1 MGVKE
6 KIMDITTIII
16 GLLIVLLIGYTAFFA
31 YDLIKHKDELEGDTS
46 WWKTG
51 AIGALVNFFDP
62 LGIGA
67 FAPQTALLKFTKQ
80 TRDKLIPGT
89 MNVANCIPV
98 LLQALIFTTV
108 VKVEVWTL
116 VVMLAAAMLGAVLG
130 AGVVS
135 RMSEKKIR
143 LVMGFALACTACI
156 MLASLLKLM
165 PIGGDAIGLAGG
177 KLVIAG
183 IVNFILGALMTA
195 GVGLYNPCMVLVY
208 LLGMSPDVAFP
219 IMMGS
224 CAFLMPPASV
234 KFIKEGAYNRKSA
247 LSMAI
252 FGSIATLVASLLIK
266 SLPLDVLKWIV
277 VCVTVYTST
286 VMLRAGFSKV
296 TEHTAAAKAEAV
308 EIVD

>member
-1 MGVKE
+1 
-6 KIMDITTIII
+6 MDITTIII
-16 GLLIVLLIGYTAFFA
+16 AALAIILIAYAIFFA
-31 YDLIKHKDELEGDTS
+31 YDLIKHKQEFENDTN
-46 WWKTG
+46 WWITG

-89 MNVANCIPV
+89 MNVSNCIPV
-98 LLQALIFTTV
+98 MIQALVFTTV
-108 VKVEVWTL
+108 VKVEPWTL
-116 VVMLAAAMLGAVLG
+116 VLMLAAAMLGAVLG
-130 AGVVS
+130 AGVIS

-143 LVMGFALACTACI
+143 LVMGTALACTACL
-156 MLASLLKLM
+156 MLASLLNLM
-165 PIGGDAIGLAGG
+165 PIGGNAIGLSGS
-177 KLVIAG
+177 KLMIAV

-208 LLGMSPDVAFP
+208 MLGMSPDVAFP
-219 IMMGS
+219 IMMCS

-234 KFIKEGAYNRKSA
+234 KFIKEGAYNRKAA
-247 LSMAI
+247 LSMCI

-277 VCVTVYTST
+277 VGVTVYTSS
-286 VMLRAGFSKV
+286 VMLRAGLSKSKQK
-296 TEHTAAAKAEAV
+296 ANAKAEPVKATN
-308 EIVD
+308 

>member
-1 MGVKE
+1 
-6 KIMDITTIII
+6 MDITTIII
-16 GLLIVLLIGYTAFFA
+16 GLLVILLVGYALFFA
-31 YDLIKHKDELEGDTS
+31 YDLYKHKDEFEGDVS

-108 VKVEVWTL
+108 VKVEPLTL
-116 VVMLAAAMLGAVLG
+116 VVMLVAAMLGAVLG

-143 LVMGFALACTACI
+143 LVMGFALACTAAL
-156 MLASLLKLM
+156 MLASLLNLM
-165 PIGGDAIGLAGG
+165 PLGGSDIGLSGG
-177 KLVIAG
+177 KLVFAG
-183 IVNFILGALMTA
+183 IINFILGALMTA
-195 GVGLYNPCMVLVY
+195 GVELYNPCMVLVY
-208 LLGMSPDVAFP
+208 MLGMSPDVAFP

-234 KFIKEGAYNRKSA
+234 KFIKEGAYNRKAA

-277 VCVTVYTST
+277 VCVTVYTSI
-286 VMLRAGFSKV
+286 VMLRAGLAKV
-296 TEHTAAAKAEAV
+296 KGESAKNNQTV

>member
-1 MGVKE
+1 
-6 KIMDITTIII
+6 
-16 GLLIVLLIGYTAFFA
+16 
-31 YDLIKHKDELEGDTS
+31 
-46 WWKTG
+46 
-51 AIGALVNFFDP
+51 
-62 LGIGA
+62 
-67 FAPQTALLKFTKQ
+67 
-80 TRDKLIPGT
+80 
-89 MNVANCIPV
+89 
-98 LLQALIFTTV
+98 
-108 VKVEVWTL
+108 
-116 VVMLAAAMLGAVLG
+116 MLAAAMLGAVLG

-234 KFIKEGAYNRKSA
+234 KFIKEGHTIENQHFPWR
-247 LSMAI
+247 
-252 FGSIATLVASLLIK
+252 
-266 SLPLDVLKWIV
+266 
-277 VCVTVYTST
+277 
-286 VMLRAGFSKV
+286 FSDQLQLWL
-296 TEHTAAAKAEAV
+296 HLF
-308 EIVD
+308 

>member
-1 MGVKE
+1 
-6 KIMDITTIII
+6 MDITTIII

-31 YDLIKHKDELEGDTS
+31 YDLIKHKEEFEGDTS

-108 VKVEVWTL
+108 VKVEAWTL

-143 LVMGFALACTACI
+143 LVMGFALAFTACI
-156 MLASLLKLM
+156 MLASLLNLM

-219 IMMGS
+219 IMLGS

-234 KFIKEGAYNRKSA
+234 
-247 LSMAI
+247 
-252 FGSIATLVASLLIK
+252 
-266 SLPLDVLKWIV
+266 
-277 VCVTVYTST
+277 
-286 VMLRAGFSKV
+286 
-296 TEHTAAAKAEAV
+296 
-308 EIVD
+308 

>member
-1 MGVKE
+1 MN
-6 KIMDITTIII
+6 ITTIII
-16 GLLIVLLIGYTAFFA
+16 GLLVIILVAYACYFGYDI
-31 YDLIKHKDELEGDTS
+31 YKHKDEFENDTS

-51 AIGALVNFFDP
+51 IIGAIVNFFDP

-80 TRDKLIPGT
+80 TRDKQIPGT
-89 MNVANCIPV
+89 MNVSNTIPV
-98 LLQALIFTTV
+98 LIQALIFTTV
-108 VKVEVWTL
+108 VKVEVVTL
-116 VVMLAAAMLGAVLG
+116 VGMLIASMLGAILG
-130 AGVVS
+130 AGIVS
-135 RMSEKKIR
+135 KMSEKKIR

-156 MLASLLKLM
+156 MLSSLLGLF
-165 PIGGDAIGLAGG
+165 PIGGTSIGLVGG
-177 KLVIAG
+177 KLVLAC

-219 IMMGS
+219 IMMCS

-252 FGSIATLVASLLIK
+252 FGSVATLIASLLIK

-277 VCVTVYTST
+277 VGVSVYTSS
-286 VMLRAGFSKV
+286 VMLRAGFSKAQV
-296 TEHTAAAKAEAV
+296 RSSNNSVVEATK
-308 EIVD
+308 

>member
-1 MGVKE
+1 
-6 KIMDITTIII
+6 MDITKSII
-16 GLLIVLLIGYTAFFA
+16 GLLVVLLAGYAAFFG
-31 YDLIKHKDELEGDTS
+31 YDIYKHRVEFERDTS

-67 FAPQTALLKFTKQ
+67 FAPQTALLKFSNQ
-80 TRDKLIPGT
+80 TRDSLIPGT

-98 LLQALIFTTV
+98 LLQALIFTTI
-108 VKVEVWTL
+108 VKVEALTL
-116 VVMLAAAMLGAVLG
+116 VVMLAGAMLGAVLG

-156 MLASLLKLM
+156 MLASLLNLM
-165 PIGGDAIGLAGG
+165 PLGGDAIGLGGG

-183 IVNFILGALMTA
+183 VVNFILGALMTA

-252 FGSIATLVASLLIK
+252 FGSVTTLVASLLIK
-266 SLPLDVLKWIV
+266 SLPLNLLKWIV
-277 VCVTVYTST
+277 VCVTVYTSS
-286 VMLRAGFSKV
+286 VMLRAGLRKQ
-296 TEHTAAAKAEAV
+296 AAREAAGIKTV
-308 EIVD
+308 

>member
-1 MGVKE
+1 MN
-6 KIMDITTIII
+6 ITTIII
-16 GLLIVLLIGYTAFFA
+16 GLLVIILVAYACYFGYDI
-31 YDLIKHKDELEGDTS
+31 YKHKDEFENDTS

-51 AIGALVNFFDP
+51 IIGAIVNFFDP

-80 TRDKLIPGT
+80 TRDKQIPGT
-89 MNVANCIPV
+89 MNVSNTIPV
-98 LLQALIFTTV
+98 LIQALIFTTV
-108 VKVEVWTL
+108 VKVEVVTL
-116 VVMLAAAMLGAVLG
+116 VGMLIASMLGAILG
-130 AGVVS
+130 AGIVS
-135 RMSEKKIR
+135 KMSEKKIR

-156 MLASLLKLM
+156 MLSSLLGLF
-165 PIGGDAIGLAGG
+165 PIGGTSIGLVGG
-177 KLVIAG
+177 KLVLAC

-219 IMMGS
+219 IMMCS

-252 FGSIATLVASLLIK
+252 FGSVATLIASLLIK

-277 VCVTVYTST
+277 VGVSVYTSS
-286 VMLRAGFSKV
+286 VMLRAGFSKAQV
-296 TEHTAAAKAEAV
+296 RSSNSVVEATK
-308 EIVD
+308 

>member
-1 MGVKE
+1 MN
-6 KIMDITTIII
+6 ITNIII
-16 GLLIVLLIGYTAFFA
+16 GLLVVFLVGYALFFA
-31 YDLIKHKDELEGDTS
+31 YDLYKHRDEFEKDTS
-46 WWKTG
+46 WVKTG

-98 LLQALIFTTV
+98 LIQALIFTTA
-108 VKVEVWTL
+108 VKVEPLTL
-116 VVMLAAAMLGAVLG
+116 VTMLVAAMLGAVLG
-130 AGVVS
+130 AGIVS

-143 LVMGFALACTACI
+143 LVMGFALACTALL
-156 MLASLLKLM
+156 MLASLLELM
-165 PIGGDAIGLAGG
+165 PIGGDAIGLSGA
-177 KLVIAG
+177 KLVFAVV
-183 IVNFILGALMTA
+183 VNFILGALMTA

-208 LLGMSPDVAFP
+208 MLGMSPDVAFP

-247 LSMAI
+247 LSMCI
-252 FGSIATLVASLLIK
+252 FGSIATLIACLVIK
-266 SLPLDVLKWIV
+266 SLPLNVLKWLV
-277 VCVTVYTST
+277 VCVTVYTSI
-286 VMLRAGFSKV
+286 VMLRAGLSK
-296 TEHTAAAKAEAV
+296 AKAEEA

>member
-1 MGVKE
+1 MN
-6 KIMDITTIII
+6 ITTIII
-16 GLLIVLLIGYTAFFA
+16 GLLVIILVAYACYFGYDI
-31 YDLIKHKDELEGDTS
+31 YKHKDEFENDTS

-51 AIGALVNFFDP
+51 IIGAIVNFFDP

-80 TRDKLIPGT
+80 TRDKQIPGT
-89 MNVANCIPV
+89 MNVSNTIPV
-98 LLQALIFTTV
+98 LIQALIFTTV
-108 VKVEVWTL
+108 VKVEVVTL
-116 VVMLAAAMLGAVLG
+116 VGMLIASMLGAILG
-130 AGVVS
+130 AGIVS
-135 RMSEKKIR
+135 KMSEKKIR

-156 MLASLLKLM
+156 MLSSLLGLF
-165 PIGGDAIGLAGG
+165 PIGGTSIGLVGG
-177 KLVIAG
+177 KLVLAC

-219 IMMGS
+219 IMMCS

-252 FGSIATLVASLLIK
+252 FGSVATLIASLLIK

-277 VCVTVYTST
+277 VGVSVYTSS
-286 VMLRAGFSKV
+286 VMLRAGFSKAQV
-296 TEHTAAAKAEAV
+296 RSSSNSVVEATK
-308 EIVD
+308 